1 MRVNMYNLI
10 ERAVEEST
18 TRVLIRATKHAS
30 WSHWLPNSKRG
41 ELAMR
46 ITDEVMS
53 ELCEWIVFDDAHADS
68 HEPTD
73 PLTTSSV
80 SS

>member
-1 MRVNMYNLI
+1 MRANMYNLI

-18 TRVLIRATKHAS
+18 TRALIRATKHVR
-30 WSHWLPNSKRG
+30 WSHWQPDHKRG

-53 ELCEWIVFDDAHADS
+53 ELSEWVVFDDAHADS
-68 HEPTD
+68 HKPTD